1 MSEET
6 TKIEPMALS
15 ELKGIVAKLNHLH
28 VAVPGG
34 WVLTCAIEMLERCVQ
49 NIEDAKKRTTDEK
62 FLHEVGWDR

>member
-1 MSEET
+1 MIEEN
-6 TKIEPMALS
+6 KSEPMTLS
-15 ELKGIVAKLNHLH
+15 ELKTTIKQLNYLHLS
-28 VAVPGG
+28 VPGA